1 MMYVYKCFPV
11 LHSPLQVWIL
21 IAVSLIV
28 GAYMLSWSGYIKARW
43 FTPSNQFDGRREM
56 ARRRGRISDNLMFL
70 LSVLVNRKLP
80 FAIA

>member
-1 MMYVYKCFPV
+1 MSSCFA
-11 LHSPLQVWIL
+11 LQVWIL

-28 GAYMLSWSGYIKARW
+28 SAYMLSWSGYIKARW